1 MGRGRRSQILVQVA
15 GIPSLIA
22 RRVLSRLR
30 DKGVPEEVVPAQA
43 VDRAEVSPVAR
54 FGVGVRAVDPAG
66 RPPKFP
72 AEEPW

>member
-30 DKGVPEEVVPAQA
+30 DKGVPEEVVPAQGRRWT
-43 VDRAEVSPVAR
+43 VLRFPRLLDSVS
-54 FGVGVRAVDPAG
+54 G
-66 RPPKFP
+66 
-72 AEEPW
+72 